1 MERLTEKELYGGYV
15 ALKGCTET
23 RCEENCGECRDC
35 VAEIE
40 AKKKLKAYEDLEEQG
55 LLLRLPCKVGDYVW
69 DLWSGYRFEVMGI
82 ELHMNG
88 FIIFRCGNKGTE
100 DYAAFYLDEIEDRWS
115 LSEPQGPTK
124 AEKALAEMG

>member
-1 MERLTEKELYGGYV
+1 MERLTEPMIVPSTGEVFGYR
-15 ALKGCTET
+15 LKPGVTDT
-23 RCEENCGECRDC
+23 
-35 VAEIE
+35 
-40 AKKKLKAYEDLEEQG
+40 KLKNKLGAYETEEEQG

-69 DLWSGYRFEVMGI
+69 DLWSGYRFEVIGI

-88 FIIFRCGNKGTE
+88 LIVFRCGNKGTE

-115 LSEPQGPTK
+115 LSEPQSPTK